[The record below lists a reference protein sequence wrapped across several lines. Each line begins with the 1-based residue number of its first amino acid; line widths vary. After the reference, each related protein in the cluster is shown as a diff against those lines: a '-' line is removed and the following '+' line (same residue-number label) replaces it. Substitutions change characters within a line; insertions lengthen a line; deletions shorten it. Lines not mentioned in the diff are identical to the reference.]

1 MKKLDLKKLEK
12 SYYYPKDFEVIKFSR
27 RNYILVAG
35 KGAPSEPAFQQ
46 AIGAL
51 YCVAYM
57 ISMSYRNPEFTI
69 SHFEP
74 FVVPPLEG
82 LWTSQN
88 APIEG
93 RVKKEE
99 LIWQLMIRMP
109 DFVTAEVVQTA
120 KNLVFEKKKQDVSGV
135 RFMAMADGLCLQ
147 TIHQGTYDNEGKT
160 FAKMEA
166 FAKQNGLTPVHKAF
180 HHREIY
186 LSDFRKTAPE
196 RLKTVLRLFVN
207 EEREDEK
214 N

>member
-12 SYYYPKDFEVIKFSR
+12 SYYYPKDFEVIKFSS

-93 RVKKEE
+93 RGKK
-99 LIWQLMIRMP
+99 R
-109 DFVTAEVVQTA
+109 
-120 KNLVFEKKKQDVSGV
+120 S
-135 RFMAMADGLCLQ
+135 
-147 TIHQGTYDNEGKT
+147 
-160 FAKMEA
+160 
-166 FAKQNGLTPVHKAF
+166 
-180 HHREIY
+180 
-186 LSDFRKTAPE
+186 
-196 RLKTVLRLFVN
+196 
-207 EEREDEK
+207 
-214 N
+214 